1 MVKLRLTASELQRSA
16 IGIMADADSLEIYCP
31 NCRHHVAP
39 LKAAVNWYC
48 PRCAWHFTDA
58 EIERQRAQRQ
68 SPEQPPSQFS
78 HHLPHAAAWRL
89 LPRPS

>member
-1 MVKLRLTASELQRSA
+1 MVELRLTASKLQRSVV
-16 IGIMADADSLEIYCP
+16 GIMADADSLEIYCP
-31 NCRHHVAP
+31 NCRNHVAP

-58 EIERQRAQRQ
+58 EIQQQRARQ
-68 SPEQPPSQFS
+68 QPPDEPSQFS
-78 HHLPHAAAWRL
+78 RHLPHAAAWRL